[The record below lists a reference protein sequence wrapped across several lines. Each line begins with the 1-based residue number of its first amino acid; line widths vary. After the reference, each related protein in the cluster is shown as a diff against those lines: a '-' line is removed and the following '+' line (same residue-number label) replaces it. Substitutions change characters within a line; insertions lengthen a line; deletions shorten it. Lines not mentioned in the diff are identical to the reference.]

1 MGSSHPIPCSARSIT
16 TLRSSTIAAGCALAL
31 AIVAF
36 PSRAAGVPP
45 LNEVEAARRICA
57 EGPGAALAR
66 AEQLQGEAAVTA
78 ADLLPNPTLVIEHQQ
93 TVRGPS
99 DRETTVGLS
108 VPLGLGGRRFVLQD
122 AAQARRAQALANARA
137 TRFEAALAFREAY
150 AAATLDAARLDVL
163 AQHQASL
170 DALTTKIQGLA
181 RGGESAGYDLLRQ
194 ATQARLHRRLVASM
208 QARAAASRTLLEAWT
223 GEPVTLAAVDLA
235 KLAGGGQP
243 RGAAP
248 AGLGAPAAP
257 PRVEGLEAAARA
269 SALEAQAAR
278 RRWVPEVEVF
288 AGYRV
293 LSSADSR
300 TGHGIAV
307 GLTIPLTFFDHGQGE
322 AAQADA
328 SRAAAAASAGVLRRE
343 NAAHAKATAARLGI
357 LEASAADLDRAVAD
371 GAALEAQAGKLY
383 AAGESSIAEL
393 LDALRAAE
401 EVRLARID
409 LVEEIVLAR
418 LARMRAL
425 GTLLDATLDKAC
437 GGPGG
442 AGR

>member
-1 MGSSHPIPCSARSIT
+1 MGPSHPIVFPALSIT
-16 TLRSSTIAAGCALAL
+16 TTRSRRAVAGALTLALLAVSSGAAGA
-31 AIVAF
+31 
-36 PSRAAGVPP
+36 PP
-45 LNEVEAARRICA
+45 IHEIEAARRICV
-57 EGPGAALAR
+57 EGTSAARAR
-66 AEQLQGEAAVTA
+66 AEQLQGEAAVAA
-78 ADLLPNPTLVIEHQQ
+78 ADVLPNPSLVVEHQQ
-93 TVRGPS
+93 TLRGPS

-122 AAQARRAQALANARA
+122 AAQARREQALANARA

-150 AAATLDAARLDVL
+150 AAAALDAARLDVL
-163 AQHQASL
+163 TQQQASL

-181 RGGESAGYDLLRQ
+181 RGGENAGYDLLRQ

-208 QARAAASRTLLEAWT
+208 QARATASRTLLEAWT
-223 GEPVTLAAVDLA
+223 GEAVTLPAVDPA
-235 KLAGGGQP
+235 KLAGGTQAQ
-243 RGAAP
+243 GAAP
-248 AGLGAPAAP
+248 GSLGAPSSQARA
-257 PRVEGLEAAARA
+257 RGLDAAARA
-269 SALEAQAAR
+269 SALEAEAAR
-278 RRWVPEVEVF
+278 RRWVPDVEIF

-300 TGHGIAV
+300 TGHGISL

-322 AAQADA
+322 AAQAEA
-328 SRAAAAASAGVLRRE
+328 ARAVAEASAAGLRRE
-343 NAAHAKATAARLGI
+343 SGALAKAATARLGI

-409 LVEEIVLAR
+409 LLEELVLAR

>member
-1 MGSSHPIPCSARSIT
+1 MGPSRPVRAAPST
-16 TLRSSTIAAGCALAL
+16 TTMRSSWLVARGALAL
-31 AIVAF
+31 SIAF
-36 PSRAAGVPP
+36 SSRAAGAPP
-45 LNEVEAARRICA
+45 LDEIEATRRICA
-57 EGPGAALAR
+57 EGPSAALAR
-66 AEQLQGEAAVTA
+66 AEQLQGEAAVA
-78 ADLLPNPTLVIEHQQ
+78 AAHVLPNPTLVIEHQQ

-122 AAQARRAQALANARA
+122 AAQARREQALANARA

-150 AAATLDAARLDVL
+150 AAAALDAARLDVL
-163 AQHQASL
+163 TQQQASL

-208 QARAAASRTLLEAWT
+208 QARAAASRALLEAWT
-223 GEPVTLAAVDLA
+223 GEPVALAAVDPA
-235 KLAGGGQP
+235 KLAGGAQP

-257 PRVEGLEAAARA
+257 ARVEGLEAAARA

-278 RRWVPEVEVF
+278 RRWVPDVEVF

-293 LSSADSR
+293 LSSAHSE
-300 TGHGIAV
+300 TGHGISL
-307 GLTIPLTFFDHGQGE
+307 GLTVPLTFFDHGQGE

-328 SRAAAAASAGVLRRE
+328 ARAAAETAAGVLRRE
-343 NAAHAKATAARLGI
+343 NAAHAKAAATRLGI
-357 LEASAADLDRAVAD
+357 LETSAADLDLAVAD
-371 GAALEAQAGKLY
+371 AGSLEAQAGKLY

-401 EVRLARID
+401 EARLARID
-409 LVEEIVLAR
+409 LAEEIILAR

-442 AGR
+442 GER